1 MKQSNEPT
9 ALDEQAASWALR
21 LDAGTLTAAEEKEL
35 DDWTQADARH
45 AGALARAMAANAYLD
60 RIAALRPQS
69 IGEEDTASIIAP
81 SMGFRP
87 SLINRRA
94 WIGGGIGAVAATV
107 MAAIG
112 ISRWSAGERI
122 STPKG
127 SLRRE
132 ALADGSAVTL
142 NSNAEISVVLEQSVR
157 RVHLIAG
164 EVNFDVAKDRARP
177 FLIDAGDVRVRVVGT
192 SFLVRRDE
200 NDVAVTVR
208 EGVVEVR
215 RSGGAPVRLGAG
227 DRLLIGAGAGSRREA
242 LSMAD
247 VDRLGLWQRGEVDLT
262 GMTLRDAAT
271 EFSRYS
277 DQRIIINDDEVAR
290 LKVAGI
296 FSTSD
301 PVGFAR
307 SAALAQGL
315 KAQATPGGIL
325 LTR

>member
-21 LDAGTLTAAEEKEL
+21 LDAGTLTEAEEKEL
-35 DDWTQADARH
+35 DDWTRADARH

-69 IGEEDTASIIAP
+69 IGEAVTAPIIAP
-81 SMGFRP
+81 SMGSRP
-87 SLINRRA
+87 PLINRRA
-94 WIGGGIGAVAATV
+94 WIGGSIGAVAATM
-107 MAAIG
+107 MAVIG
-112 ISRWSAGERI
+112 ISRWSAGDRI

-142 NSNAEISVVLEQSVR
+142 NSNAEINVVLEQSVR

-177 FLIDAGDVRVRVVGT
+177 FLIDAGDVQVRVVGT

-307 SAALAQGL
+307 AAALAQGL
-315 KAQATPGGIL
+315 KAQATPEGIL